1 MDETREERQER
12 LQQET
17 RDELIVRLS
26 VLLERTANAL
36 KGEPVA
42 DSLHS
47 LHDVPE
53 LAQAF
58 KDDSTRLHAA
68 LVMVLY
74 AYIKETAYPDRP
86 SRDFARAKAAL
97 ETGKALGAHD
107 KLIEALNA

>member
-1 MDETREERQER
+1 MTDEMRRKMAAIDDLNT
-12 LQQET
+12 
-17 RDELIVRLS
+17 RLS
-26 VLLERTANAL
+26 DLLERTVNVL
-36 KGEPVA
+36 RGEPDS

-47 LHDVPE
+47 WHDVPE

-58 KDDSTRLHAA
+58 KNDSTRLHAA

-86 SRDFARAKAAL
+86 SRDHARAKAAF
-97 ETGKALGAHD
+97 ETGKALGEHD